1 MIMSAGLINGI
12 VTALLLAL
20 FIGLVLWAW
29 SGKRKADFERAAR
42 LPLEDHK
49 SPPHDKQPADATDH
63 NGTSS

>member
-1 MIMSAGLINGI
+1 MSAGFINGI
-12 VTALLLAL
+12 VTALLLVL

-49 SPPHDKQPADATDH
+49 QPPQDKQPADATDH